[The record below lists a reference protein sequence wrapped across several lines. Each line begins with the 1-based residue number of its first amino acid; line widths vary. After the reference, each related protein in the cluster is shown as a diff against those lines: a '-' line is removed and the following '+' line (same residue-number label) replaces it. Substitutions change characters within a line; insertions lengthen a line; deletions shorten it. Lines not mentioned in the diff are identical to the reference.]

1 VKNRA
6 SRAIVWTTT
15 MEGALPALAYHLG
28 AILISHHLRVS
39 PPGERPAERRLRLR
53 VLKLVERL
61 LAKSA
66 PSWLPDA
73 LESVLRVLEAN
84 RR

>member
-15 MEGALPALAYHLG
+15 MEDALPALAYHLG
-28 AILISHHLRVS
+28 ATLLRHDLRIA

-53 VLKLVERL
+53 LLKLVERL

-73 LESVLRVLEAN
+73 LESLLRVLEAN